1 MKKKNMVILILILL
15 VIVCIA
21 IFCGVKKV
29 QENKKE
35 YQIEKIAEYNYFVI
49 KEQDKYGVIDRNGDK
64 IIGVNYDNV
73 IIPNPNQ
80 AVFFCYE
87 GKNVKVLNDKN
98 EEILTNYDY
107 VEPLRLKNVSGD
119 LMYEKSVLKYS
130 KEGKLGII
138 NLQGKKITNPIYD
151 EIDTLQ
157 FKEGE
162 LLVKKDNKYGVI
174 NIKGAELV
182 KVSYDKIEADK
193 YYEEANGYKN
203 DGYIVITTT
212 DEGYRYG
219 YVNKD
224 GKEILKT
231 EFNDLNRILD
241 VDSNDIYLIGA
252 QNGKYGMYKNSKKII
267 DNDYQ
272 SLRYD
277 ENNNIIV
284 ALKGKQY
291 GVMTIEGK
299 QILPFKYKQI
309 DITGQNIYATKS
321 DGDIKVFDN
330 KGKETELDYNTVI
343 TNVPNTSYKINIAVR
358 DNKTVYSIYKNND
371 KKTDKEYSYIEY
383 LFDNYFLASSGDG
396 KVGIIDENEKTVIK
410 FDYNSIEKIENMNLI
425 QAKNSDGNVEIYST
439 DMKKIT
445 ELISGTVE
453 ECEDYIKLYND
464 NEIKYITKEGKEIKD
479 SDLFT
484 NNKIFPKKQ
493 NDKWG
498 FVDKE
503 GNVVINYDY
512 EAVTEINEYGF
523 AGVKKDGK
531 WGVINNEGKIIIE
544 PTYELKNTKQPIF
557 IGIYYQYVYGNG
569 EVYYTNNEQ

>member
-1 MKKKNMVILILILL
+1 
-15 VIVCIA
+15 
-21 IFCGVKKV
+21 
-29 QENKKE
+29 
-35 YQIEKIAEYNYFVI
+35 
-49 KEQDKYGVIDRNGDK
+49 
-64 IIGVNYDNV
+64 
-73 IIPNPNQ
+73 
-80 AVFFCYE
+80 
-87 GKNVKVLNDKN
+87 
-98 EEILTNYDY
+98 
-107 VEPLRLKNVSGD
+107 
-119 LMYEKSVLKYS
+119 
-130 KEGKLGII
+130 
-138 NLQGKKITNPIYD
+138 
-151 EIDTLQ
+151 
-157 FKEGE
+157 
-162 LLVKKDNKYGVI
+162 
-174 NIKGAELV
+174 
-182 KVSYDKIEADK
+182 
-193 YYEEANGYKN
+193 
-203 DGYIVITTT
+203 
-212 DEGYRYG
+212 
-219 YVNKD
+219 
-224 GKEILKT
+224 
-231 EFNDLNRILD
+231 
-241 VDSNDIYLIGA
+241 
-252 QNGKYGMYKNSKKII
+252 MYKNSKKII